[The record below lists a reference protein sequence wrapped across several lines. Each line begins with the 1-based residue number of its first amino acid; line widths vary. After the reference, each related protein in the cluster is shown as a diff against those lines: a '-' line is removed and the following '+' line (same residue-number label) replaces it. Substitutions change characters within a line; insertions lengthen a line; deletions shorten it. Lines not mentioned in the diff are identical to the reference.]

1 MAPAR
6 DLEVGIAAIQAGAD
20 AVYIGAPEF
29 GARQAAG
36 NSLSDIAELVNY
48 AHRFGVQV
56 LVTLNTLLHEDEY
69 PRACALAHELYKVG
83 VDALIIQDLNLLN
96 YDLPPI
102 RLHASTQCDNRTP
115 EQVLHLQQLGFR
127 RVVLARELSI
137 KEIQEISNAIQSYTT
152 LHNTIP
158 PYTTLHN
165 TIPPY
170 TTLHHTTPCLELE
183 AFVHGALCVSYSGRC
198 YLSEVLMERSANRGC
213 CAQPCRQRYDLI
225 DKDGNEILDIHGE
238 PIHQRYLLSLQ
249 DMDRSMH
256 LAELIEAGVTTFKI
270 EGRLKDRDYVTNI
283 VAYYR
288 QLIDK
293 LIDSHPEYQ
302 TASIRSSYEY
312 SFTPNP
318 EKTFHRGQTDYF
330 LHGRSANMANWETP
344 KSTGEKIG
352 KVVAT
357 RHNAICV
364 QLAHGITLHNGDGIC
379 YGDKGFAINRIEG
392 DWIYPNLQSP
402 IANSQYPLA
411 KRPLPNSPKG
421 VQYPIANSPQ
431 GVQYPIGGTPSNS
444 AASNSPKGVQY
455 PKVGTTLYRNLDNE
469 FLRSLRAER
478 RMPVAIRF
486 QAVPE
491 GYRLTIGEQTA
502 IFETE
507 HQTASNPERA
517 LQTIIQQLSKL
528 GDTDFTAKDIQV
540 LDYETP
546 CSDTFPYFIPIS
558 QLNQWRREVIASNS
572 PKGVQYPIANSPK
585 GVQYPIAAHAASNST
600 ASYHLQRSDLQA
612 KPIYSEAS
620 YPLMTC
626 KYCILHELGHCR
638 KINPMPNEP
647 RYLRLQNG
655 TILSLEFDCKNCE
668 MRIKKL
674 H

>member
-1 MAPAR
+1 MPGKRKLTLLAPAR

-36 NSLSDIAELVNY
+36 NTLNDIAELVRY
-48 AHRFGVQV
+48 AHRFGAQV
-56 LVTLNTLLHEDEY
+56 LVTLNTLLHDDEY

-83 VDALIIQDLNLLN
+83 VDALIIQDLHLLD

-127 RVVLARELSI
+127 RVVLARELSLEQI
-137 KEIQEISNAIQSYTT
+137 REIYHT
-152 LHNTIP
+152 LHST
-158 PYTTLHN
+158 PYTLHPDEVA
-165 TIPPY
+165 TI
-170 TTLHHTTPCLELE
+170 ELE

-198 YLSEVLMERSANRGC
+198 YLSEVLMDRSANRGY
-213 CAQPCRQRYDLI
+213 CAQLCRQRYDLLN
-225 DKDGNEILDIHGE
+225 KDGNEIVDIHGE

-249 DMDRSMH
+249 DMDRSLH

-288 QLIDK
+288 QLLDQ
-293 LIDSHPEYQ
+293 LIDNTPALEHASTRSVYQ
-302 TASIRSSYEY
+302 Y

-318 EKTFHRGQTDYF
+318 AKTFHRGQTDYF
-330 LHGRSANMANWETP
+330 LHGRTPNMANWQTP

-352 KVVAT
+352 KVIAT

-364 QLAHGITLHNGDGIC
+364 ELAHGITLHNGDGIC

-392 DWIYPNLQSP
+392 DWIYPN
-402 IANSQYPLA
+402 NQY
-411 KRPLPNSPKG
+411 PLPNSP
-421 VQYPIANSPQ
+421 Q
-431 GVQYPIGGTPSNS
+431 
-444 AASNSPKGVQY
+444 GVQY

-478 RMPVAIRF
+478 RMPVDIRF
-486 QAVPE
+486 EAE
-491 GYRLTIGEQTA
+491 DGGFRLTIGAFSSFFAAEQQPA
-502 IFETE
+502 N
-507 HQTASNPERA
+507 NPQRA

-528 GDTDFTAKDIQV
+528 GDTEFIAQSIHV
-540 LDYETP
+540 LDHGQT
-546 CSDTFPYFIPIS
+546 CSDAFPYFIPTS
-558 QLNQWRREVIASNS
+558 QLNQWRREVSNRES
-572 PKGVQYPIANSPK
+572 ALQRN
-585 GVQYPIAAHAASNST
+585 N
-600 ASYHLQRSDLQA
+600 LQRSDLQA

-620 YPLMTC
+620 QHPLMTC
-626 KYCILHELGHCR
+626 KYCILYELGHCR
-638 KINPMPNEP
+638 KINPMTNEP

-655 TILSLEFDCKNCE
+655 TLLSLEFDCKQCE
-668 MRIKKL
+668 MKINRK
-674 H
+674 